1 MPGFELIGK
10 EEKRELDNLMDK
22 SGILFRH
29 GFDNLRNGVY
39 KTREFEKNFS
49 NQMNVQDALA
59 VTSGTAAL
67 LVALKAFG
75 IGQGDEVITQSFT
88 FVATV
93 EAIVESG
100 AKPIICDIDSTLNLD
115 PEALEAKISN
125 KTKAIIVVHMLGT
138 PCNLNPIIKIAEK
151 NKVNLEFE
159 ASVCGGVP
167 IIRSLKEG
175 LIANKIKKV
184 FGIFNGT
191 SNYILSSMDKENKSF
206 NEVLKNAQRLGY
218 AESNPTSDLNGDD
231 VASKLK
237 ILSSLCFNSFLN
249 KNIHVEGIKDID
261 KDDIKYAKK
270 LGYKIKLLGYA
281 ELIGKNIFQ
290 RVHPTLIRNSSYV
303 GSIDGVL
310 NAVIIDGNPVGQS
323 IIQGE
328 GAGPAATTSALISD
342 ISSILRGNIKF
353 PFSIS
358 NKERKN
364 LNFKDISERFFSAYF
379 RFNVTDKPGVLSNIT
394 QIFSRNKVS
403 IKRLVQDPN
412 KNKSSSSIII
422 ITHPSKDKSLNKI
435 IQTINKRSYVKKR
448 SKLIRIDDE

>member
-1 MPGFELIGK
+1 MKKLNIAIIGLGNIGSYLFKYLKKNKVILSKKNNCIPNVIFISAKNRNRNRSFKIDKKIWLKNYLDATKSKNVDLIVELIGGAEGPAK
-10 EEKRELDNLMDK
+10 KL
-22 SGILFRH
+22 
-29 GFDNLRNGVY
+29 V
-39 KTREFEKNFS
+39 FS
-49 NQMNVQDALA
+49 
-59 VTSGTAAL
+59 
-67 LVALKAFG
+67 ALKNKKHVVTANKAL
-75 IGQGDEVITQSFT
+75 I
-88 FVATV
+88 
-93 EAIVESG
+93 
-100 AKPIICDIDSTLNLD
+100 AKYGNQLS
-115 PEALEAKISN
+115 
-125 KTKAIIVVHMLGT
+125 
-138 PCNLNPIIKIAEK
+138 KIAEK

-159 ASVCGGVP
+159 AAVCGGVP

-175 LIANKIKKV
+175 LIANRINKV

-191 SNYILSSMDKENKSF
+191 SNYILSSMEKENKSF
-206 NEVLKNAQRLGY
+206 EEVLGKAKKLGY

-261 KDDIKYAKK
+261 KDDINYAKR

-290 RVHPTLIRNSSYV
+290 RVHPTLIKNSSYV

-379 RFNVTDKPGVLSNIT
+379 RFNVIDKPGVLSNIT

>member
-1 MPGFELIGK
+1 MKKLNIAIIGLGNIGSFLFSYLKKNKLIIAKKNNCIPNIVYVSAKNKNRKRSFKLNKKLWLNNYLQATKKKNVDLIVELIGGSEGPAK
-10 EEKRELDNLMDK
+10 K
-22 SGILFRH
+22 
-29 GFDNLRNGVY
+29 
-39 KTREFEKNFS
+39 
-49 NQMNVQDALA
+49 
-59 VTSGTAAL
+59 
-67 LVALKAFG
+67 LVFNALKNKKHVVTANKAL
-75 IGQGDEVITQSFT
+75 IAKYGDQLS
-88 FVATV
+88 
-93 EAIVESG
+93 
-100 AKPIICDIDSTLNLD
+100 
-115 PEALEAKISN
+115 
-125 KTKAIIVVHMLGT
+125 
-138 PCNLNPIIKIAEK
+138 KIAEK
-151 NKVNLEFE
+151 NRVNLEFE

-175 LIANKIKKV
+175 LIANKINKV

-191 SNYILSSMDKENKSF
+191 SNYILSTMDKENKSF
-206 NEVLKNAQRLGY
+206 KEVLQNAKELGY
-218 AESNPTSDLNGDD
+218 AESNPTSDLNGED

-249 KNIHVEGIKDID
+249 KNIHVEGIKDVD
-261 KDDIKYAKK
+261 KDDIDYANR

-281 ELIGKNIFQ
+281 EQIGKNIFQ
-290 RVHPTLIRNSSYV
+290 RVHPTLIKNNSYV

-358 NKERKN
+358 NKERKS
-364 LNFKDISERFFSAYF
+364 LNFKQISERPFSAYF
-379 RFNVTDKPGVLSNIT
+379 RFNVIDKPGVLSNIT
-394 QIFSRNKVS
+394 QVFSRNRVS

-448 SKLIRIDDE
+448 SKLIRIDNE

>member
-1 MPGFELIGK
+1 MKKLNIAIIGLGNIGNYLFKYLNKNKKILSKKNNCIPNIVYVSAKNKNKKRNIKINKRLWLNNFIDATTNPKIDLIVELIGGAEGPAK
-10 EEKRELDNLMDK
+10 K
-22 SGILFRH
+22 
-29 GFDNLRNGVY
+29 
-39 KTREFEKNFS
+39 
-49 NQMNVQDALA
+49 
-59 VTSGTAAL
+59 
-67 LVALKAFG
+67 LVFNALKNRKHVVTANKAL
-75 IGQGDEVITQSFT
+75 IAKYGDQL
-88 FVATV
+88 AR
-93 EAIVESG
+93 
-100 AKPIICDIDSTLNLD
+100 
-115 PEALEAKISN
+115 
-125 KTKAIIVVHMLGT
+125 
-138 PCNLNPIIKIAEK
+138 IAEK

-175 LIANKIKKV
+175 LIANKINKV

-191 SNYILSSMDKENKSF
+191 SNYILSSMDKENKSL
-206 NEVLKNAQRLGY
+206 NEVLHNAKKLGY
-218 AESNPTSDLNGDD
+218 AESNPTSDLNGED

-249 KNIHVEGIKDID
+249 NNIHVEGIKDID
-261 KDDIKYAKK
+261 KDDINYAKR

-281 ELIGKNIFQ
+281 ELIGKGIFQ
-290 RVHPTLIRNSSYV
+290 RVHPTLIKNSSYV

-358 NKERKN
+358 NKERKS
-364 LNFKDISERFFSAYF
+364 LNFKQISERSFSAYF
-379 RFNVTDKPGVLSNIT
+379 RFNVIDKPGVLSNIT
-394 QIFSRNKVS
+394 QVFSKNGVS

>member
-1 MPGFELIGK
+1 MKKLNIAIIGLGNIGSYLYKYLNKNKKIISKKNNCIPNITYISAKNKNRKRYFKINKKIWLNNYLDATKNKNVDLIVELIGGAEGPAK
-10 EEKRELDNLMDK
+10 KL
-22 SGILFRH
+22 
-29 GFDNLRNGVY
+29 V
-39 KTREFEKNFS
+39 FE
-49 NQMNVQDALA
+49 
-59 VTSGTAAL
+59 
-67 LVALKAFG
+67 ALKNKKHVVTANKAL
-75 IGQGDEVITQSFT
+75 IAKYGDQLS
-88 FVATV
+88 
-93 EAIVESG
+93 
-100 AKPIICDIDSTLNLD
+100 
-115 PEALEAKISN
+115 
-125 KTKAIIVVHMLGT
+125 
-138 PCNLNPIIKIAEK
+138 KIAER

-167 IIRSLKEG
+167 IIRSLMEG
-175 LIANKIKKV
+175 LIANKINKV

-206 NEVLKNAQRLGY
+206 NEVLKNAQKLGY

-261 KDDIKYAKK
+261 KDDINYAKR

-281 ELIGKNIFQ
+281 ELIGKNIYQ
-290 RVHPTLIRNSSYV
+290 RVHPTLIKDSSYV
-303 GSIDGVL
+303 ASINGVL
-310 NAVIIDGNPVGQS
+310 NAVIVEGDPVGQS
-323 IIQGE
+323 IIEGE
-328 GAGPAATTSALISD
+328 GAGAAATTSALISD

-394 QIFSRNKVS
+394 EIFSRNKVS

-412 KNKSSSSIII
+412 KNKSSSSIVI

>member
-1 MPGFELIGK
+1 MKKMNIAIVGLGNIGSYLYKYLNKNKKILSKKNSCIPNVLYVSAKNKKKKRGLSINKKQWLNNYLLATKIKDIDLIVELIGGAEGPAK
-10 EEKRELDNLMDK
+10 K
-22 SGILFRH
+22 
-29 GFDNLRNGVY
+29 
-39 KTREFEKNFS
+39 
-49 NQMNVQDALA
+49 
-59 VTSGTAAL
+59 
-67 LVALKAFG
+67 LVFNALKNKKHVVTANKAL
-75 IGQGDEVITQSFT
+75 IAKYGDQLS
-88 FVATV
+88 
-93 EAIVESG
+93 
-100 AKPIICDIDSTLNLD
+100 
-115 PEALEAKISN
+115 
-125 KTKAIIVVHMLGT
+125 
-138 PCNLNPIIKIAEK
+138 KIAEK

-175 LIANKIKKV
+175 LIANKINKV

-191 SNYILSSMDKENKSF
+191 SNYILSSMNKENKSF
-206 NEVLKNAQRLGY
+206 KEVLQNAQKLGY
-218 AESNPTSDLNGDD
+218 AESNPTSDLNGED

-261 KDDIKYAKK
+261 KDDINYTKR

-290 RVHPTLIRNSSYV
+290 RVHPTLIKNSSYV

-310 NAVIIDGNPVGQS
+310 NAVIIDGMPVGQS

-358 NKERKN
+358 NKERKK
-364 LNFKDISERFFSAYF
+364 LNFKNISERLFSAYF
-379 RFNVTDKPGVLSNIT
+379 RFNVIDKPGILSNIT
-394 QIFSRNKVS
+394 QVFSRNRVS

-422 ITHPSKDKSLNKI
+422 ITHPSKDRSLNRI
-435 IQTINKRSYVKKR
+435 IETINKRSYVKKR
-448 SKLIRIDDE
+448 SKLIRIDEE

>member
-1 MPGFELIGK
+1 MRKLNISIIGLGNIGSYLFNYLKKNKKILSKKNNCVPNVIYISAKNKKKNRGFKISKKIWLDNYLDSTKNKNVDLIVELIGGAEGPAK
-10 EEKRELDNLMDK
+10 K
-22 SGILFRH
+22 
-29 GFDNLRNGVY
+29 
-39 KTREFEKNFS
+39 
-49 NQMNVQDALA
+49 
-59 VTSGTAAL
+59 
-67 LVALKAFG
+67 LVFNALKNKKHVVTANKAL
-75 IGQGDEVITQSFT
+75 I
-88 FVATV
+88 
-93 EAIVESG
+93 
-100 AKPIICDIDSTLNLD
+100 AKYGNQL
-115 PEALEAKISN
+115 A
-125 KTKAIIVVHMLGT
+125 
-138 PCNLNPIIKIAEK
+138 KIAEK

-175 LIANKIKKV
+175 LIANKINKV

-206 NEVLKNAQRLGY
+206 KEVLKNAQKLGY

-261 KDDIKYAKK
+261 KDDINYAKR